1 MASRRQFVA
10 SLGAAAMGSAFPLGR
25 FAQPHAASSAISVLT
40 DEISQDFGH
49 ACEVASREFGLGWV
63 ELRAMNGKNIMNWSA
78 NEIAEARKVLDR
90 FHLRVSEIA
99 SPVFKT
105 DWPGAPKSPFSPKEP
120 QFGADF
126 TYQQQDEL
134 LDRAIEIAK
143 TFNTPYIRV
152 FDFWRLDDQ
161 KPHRTG
167 IDERIREGALRAGKK
182 GITLTLENEFACNT
196 ATGAEAGRLLAAV
209 RERSLM
215 LNWDAG
221 NATARGEKAY
231 PDGYGKLPKDRIA
244 HVHCKDVVNKPGGGT
259 DWAPMGGGIIDWV
272 GQFRA
277 LKKDGY
283 TGALSLETHW
293 HGAATPEESTRQ
305 SMQGMKELLKK
316 ADT

>member
-1 MASRRQFVA
+1 
-10 SLGAAAMGSAFPLGR
+10 MGSAFPFGR
-25 FAQPHAASSAISVLT
+25 FAQPPAAASAISVLT

-63 ELRAMNGKNIMNWSA
+63 ELRAMNGKNIMNWNA

-182 GITLTLENEFACNT
+182 GITLTLENELACNT

-209 RERSLM
+209 RDRSLM
-215 LNWDAG
+215 LNWDPG
-221 NATARGEKAY
+221 NATARGEKAF
-231 PDGYGKLPKDRIA
+231 PDGYARVPKDRIA

-259 DWAPMGGGIIDWV
+259 DWAPMGSGVIDWV

-305 SMQGMKELLKK
+305 SMRGMKELLKK
-316 ADT
+316 AGT